1 MASFSFPS
9 FYDLVMV
16 PADLLGMRRHR
27 KALVSGARG
36 RTLEIAAGT
45 GLNLRHYR
53 QVESLVAIDISAEM
67 LSSLQRR
74 VAQTDVLV
82 QTAVAGGELLPFRDG
97 LFDTVVI
104 TLSLCTIRDPEAAL
118 AEVARVLRA
127 DGELR
132 FLEHVRHRRRS
143 VARFQTA
150 LTPAWKKVSGGCHL
164 DRTSAATIAASGFDV
179 AWSRRDGL
187 GWLVSGVAHQTE

>member
-1 MASFSFPS
+1 MDRFSFPS

-27 KALVSGARG
+27 RALISGAQG

-53 QVESLVAIDISAEM
+53 QVESLVAVDISAEM

-97 LFDTVVI
+97 SFDTVVI
-104 TLSLCTIRDPEAAL
+104 TLSLCTIPDPEAAL
-118 AEVARVLRA
+118 DEVARVLRT

-132 FLEHVRHRRRS
+132 FLEHVRHRRRW
-143 VARFQTA
+143 VARLQAA
-150 LTPAWKKVSGGCHL
+150 LTPGWKKISGGCHL
-164 DRTSAATIAASGFDV
+164 DRNSAATIAASGFDV
-179 AWSRRDGL
+179 DWSRRGGL
-187 GWLVSGVAHQTE
+187 GWLVSGVARARP